1 MWLTK
6 LPQGKSLIIDK
17 LLIYLHEMKEERKIW
32 AYKNY
37 FIDFLD
43 TLKERQ
49 KDKVYYV
56 LDMLKTQERLNVK
69 FVKYIR
75 EGLFEIRISSCGETL
90 RIFFIFDE
98 GNLVVLFN
106 GFDKKSRTTP
116 SAEIDMAL
124 KLKKEYYEWKREQ
137 TDKH

>member
-1 MWLTK
+1 MWWTK
-6 LPQGKSLIIDK
+6 LPKGKSLIIDK

-32 AYKNY
+32 AYKYY

-75 EGLFEIRISSCGETL
+75 EGLFEIRIS
-90 RIFFIFDE
+90 
-98 GNLVVLFN
+98 
-106 GFDKKSRTTP
+106 
-116 SAEIDMAL
+116 
-124 KLKKEYYEWKREQ
+124 
-137 TDKH
+137 